1 MEHQAT
7 KEVDE
12 EGNITWV
19 NPPSV
24 SGPFYDESITDEDR
38 LGQAW
43 SDFRLERDYLLS
55 QMDVYQGVL
64 IYNTLTEA
72 QQAELATYRQ
82 ALLDLPNDYDTPEEA
97 MANIPEK
104 PDWMS

>member
-7 KEVDE
+7 REVDE
-12 EGNITWV
+12 EGNITWG

-24 SGPFYDESITDEDR
+24 SGPFYDESITDADR
-38 LGQAW
+38 LEQAW
-43 SDFRLERDYLLS
+43 YDFRIERDYLLRK
-55 QMDVYQGVL
+55 MDVYQGVL
-64 IYNTLTEA
+64 LYNTLTEA
-72 QQAELATYRQ
+72 QQTELATYRQ

-104 PDWMS
+104 PDWMT

>member
-7 KEVDE
+7 REVDE

-24 SGPFYDESITDEDR
+24 SGPFYDESITDADR
-38 LGQAW
+38 LEQAW
-43 SDFRLERDYLLS
+43 YDFRIERDYLLRK
-55 QMDVYQGVL
+55 MDVYQGVL
-64 IYNTLTEA
+64 LYNTLTEA
-72 QQAELATYRQ
+72 QQTELATYRQ
-82 ALLDLPNDYDTPEEA
+82 ALLDLPNDYDTPEAA

-104 PDWMS
+104 PDWMT

>member
-7 KEVDE
+7 REVDE

-24 SGPFYDESITDEDR
+24 SGPFYDESITDADR
-38 LGQAW
+38 LEQAW
-43 SDFRLERDYLLS
+43 YDFRIERDYLLS
-55 QMDVYQGVL
+55 KMDVYQGVL
-64 IYNTLTEA
+64 LYNTLTEA
-72 QQAELATYRQ
+72 QQTALATYRQ

-104 PDWMS
+104 PDWMT